1 MILKKIRATLLASC
15 ILFSLAGCG
24 TTISNGSGSGSGE
37 LSNGTPT
44 LKQIYAA
51 NTLEQYEAA
60 NIQPSFSSCLREGK
74 ENKESNS
81 LMTLYFDNKLGLVC
95 RFRKTETGLNFRY
108 YFNKNDVDYYA
119 SAVADENGENEE
131 VTLTI
136 QKNDLTDSESDDI
149 SYVEKLFRQYS
160 FGEYNRKEKI
170 ISSTDCGETYHIVTD
185 ISYASFT
192 DNSGCTYQYTTQ
204 EYDVEKKTL
213 RILDTFRT
221 YTFTNRSGESK
232 TCTLSRSL
240 TYGEQIISM
249 PSFMTDKIRDAD
261 WDRSFTIRSY
271 DRTETVAVPNGV
283 SVLVDVPNDYD
294 VYTDSS
300 QAEIY
305 SVDVPDDDGSYPDR
319 SVYVGE
325 K

>member
-1 MILKKIRATLLASC
+1 MILKKISTMLLVSC
-15 ILFSLAGCG
+15 MLFSAAGCG
-24 TTISNGSGSGSGE
+24 TAASNGSGSGE
-37 LSNGTPT
+37 ISNETPT

-60 NIQPSFSSCLREGK
+60 HIQPSFSSCLREGK

-81 LMTLYFDNKLGLVC
+81 LMTLYFDDELGLVC

-108 YFNKNDVDYYA
+108 YFNKDNVDYYA
-119 SAVADENGENEE
+119 SAVVDENGENEE
-131 VTLTI
+131 ITLTI
-136 QKNDLTDSESDDI
+136 QKNDLADSESDDT

-160 FGEYNRKEKI
+160 FGEYNGKEKI
-170 ISSTDCGETYHIVTD
+170 ISCTDCGETYHIVTD

-192 DNSGCTYQYTTQ
+192 DNSGGTYEYTTQ

-221 YTFTNRSGESK
+221 YTFTNRGGESK

-261 WDRSFTIRSY
+261 WSRSFTIRSY
-271 DRTETVAVPNGV
+271 DKTETIAVPDGV
-283 SVLVDVPNDYD
+283 SVLVDVPDDYD

-300 QAEIY
+300 QKEIY
-305 SVDVPDDDGSYPDR
+305 SVDLPDDDGSYPDC
-319 SVYVGE
+319 SVYIGE